1 MEIKFALW
9 KYIKDEFGELRPVSP
24 IIVST
29 WEDVGEKRK
38 EGYDL
43 KGLTYPIFQ
52 QFKGLQYNEYFL
64 QEKRVFKEK
73 FQVPNEVSFPKYLK
87 NIHYFMSPKNLTK
100 ERLTEEIIY
109 SNLLNTKYSMP
120 SYIYDSLGDLFYTE
134 IIRFVPPL
142 RNGLDISVEP
152 KQNWLPPRKVQIE
165 IISPLVTQRM
175 LIDFIR
181 NNWEMLKRQIKE
193 LPSFAKSSIS
203 DRDLKLLKTRQ
214 AGNIERKITDI
225 VYVDKNKHS
234 QKEIIVE
241 ESAINSALYRAQE
254 KVNELFYPLPTEKKN

>member
-1 MEIKFALW
+1 MKIKFALW
-9 KYIKDEFGELRPVSP
+9 KYIKDEFGELSPVSP
-24 IIVST
+24 IIVSE
-29 WEDVGEKRK
+29 WEEVGEKRK

-43 KGLTYPIFQ
+43 QGLTYPIFQ

-64 QEKRVFKEK
+64 QEKRIFRKK
-73 FQVPNEVSFPKYLK
+73 FQIPNRVSFSKYLK

-109 SNLLNTKYSMP
+109 LNLLKTKYSMP
-120 SYIYDSLGDLFYTE
+120 SYIYDSLGDLFYTG

-142 RNGLDISVEP
+142 RDGLDISVEP

-181 NNWEMLKRQIKE
+181 NKWGMLERQIKE
-193 LPSFAKSSIS
+193 LPYFEKSLIS
-203 DRDLKLLKTRQ
+203 DRDLKLLQMRQ
-214 AGNIERKITDI
+214 EGNSVRKMTDI
-225 VYVDKNKHS
+225 ICEEKNKYS
-234 QKEIIVE
+234 QKEIIIE
-241 ESAINSALYRAQE
+241 ESAINSAFYRATG
-254 KVNELFYPLPTEKKN
+254 KVDELFYPLPTKKKN